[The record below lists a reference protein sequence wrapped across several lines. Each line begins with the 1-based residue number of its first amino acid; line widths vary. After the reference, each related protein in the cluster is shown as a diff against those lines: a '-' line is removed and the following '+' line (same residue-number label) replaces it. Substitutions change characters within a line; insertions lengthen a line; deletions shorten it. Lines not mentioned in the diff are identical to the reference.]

1 MTMKLVSRLLALPA
15 MFALGVGSSFAE
27 PKPVIE
33 LQVVDTNNADAYVA
47 LMTKASALSKARAGV
62 DVLRRVWVADVAG
75 ENSHKLLVVTEFPS
89 LAAEYQLQKEAKNYP
104 ETAPL
109 SEQLKEIRRLGPSC
123 LCRAVRTDGLYPGG
137 ACFAISVNCGNEE
150 AYVTA
155 LNGAKLIFDAN
166 GFKDVRLN
174 LWRIVAGGT
183 TATHVLVFSLNS
195 QVRLGEFI
203 DNIWDNVLL
212 KDWFV
217 EAAKIRTVVQT
228 GIYHEISK

>member
-1 MTMKLVSRLLALPA
+1 MKLNLRLLALPA
-15 MFALGVGSSFAE
+15 MFALGVGPSFAD

-33 LQVVDTNNADAYVA
+33 LQVVETNNTDAYVA
-47 LMTKASALSKARAGV
+47 LMAKASALSKARAGV
-62 DVLRRVWVADVAG
+62 TILRRVWMADVAG

-89 LAAEYQLQKEAKNYP
+89 LAAEYQIQKEAKDYP
-104 ETAPL
+104 ETALL
-109 SEQLKEIRRLGPSC
+109 SEQLMEIRHLGPSY

-137 ACFAISVNCGNEE
+137 ASFVISINCSNEE
-150 AYVTA
+150 AYAQA

-183 TATHVLVFSLNS
+183 AATHVLVFSLSS